1 MDGLLAEDGHKE
13 MNNRID
19 DPDSYEYAYIWL
31 NDILIGS
38 LAEEP
43 LLRPSYTWG
52 VLHAAHLARAL
63 DIPRVSVIEFGVAGG
78 NGLIALELA
87 AERAEK
93 FLGVGI
99 DVYGFDTGR
108 GLPPPQDYRDL
119 PNLFTRDYFSMDKE
133 KLLRQLKRAK
143 LNLGPVNQTLDGF
156 IKSKPAPIGFIS
168 MDVDYY
174 SSTMEALQLF
184 ETSYSLLLPRIYCYF
199 DDIIGFTYSD
209 FTGERLAISDFNSS
223 HDDRKLS
230 PVHGLEHFL
239 PASVAQ
245 GGWPQQIY
253 MAHFFKHP
261 AYCKSDG
268 LGARSKGCTDLKGT
282 AASFLVA
289 GGLEHVQSC
298 IDAGLLVVRAGS

>member
-1 MDGLLAEDGHKE
+1 MLYDRPLETRLAFLMGRLKRITGNALRRIYKSKDWLLAEDGNKE
-13 MNNRID
+13 MNNRIN
-19 DPDSYEYAYIWL
+19 DPDSYEFAYLWL
-31 NDILIGS
+31 NDILIKL

-119 PNLFTRDYFSMDKE
+119 PNLFETDYYSMDKE

-168 MDVDYY
+168 VDVDYY

-184 ETSYSLLLPRIYCYF
+184 DANYSLLLPRIYCYF
-199 DDIIGFTYSD
+199 DDMTGFTYSD
-209 FTGERLAISDFNSS
+209 FTGERLAISDFNTS

-230 PVHGLEHFL
+230 PVYGLEHFL
-239 PASVAQ
+239 PASMTQ

-253 MAHFFKHP
+253 MAHFFRHDL
-261 AYCKSDG
+261 YCKNDG
-268 LGARSKGCTDLKGT
+268 LVGA
-282 AASFLVA
+282 
-289 GGLEHVQSC
+289 QS
-298 IDAGLLVVRAGS
+298 AQ